1 MLSKLAVKRFR
12 ERELNDFRYLKRLT
26 RSTLMQMMNDLDP
39 VPDFISKKPMWKHQ
53 LVALLAGIYL
63 GHFLFFLDMGLG
75 KTRVILEMIAYLKK
89 KGELKSALVVVLNDS
104 AIETWVMEVE
114 EHRPDLKCIPMY
126 GNTKQRLQMLEEEAD
141 LFVINY
147 QGLNY
152 MCSELVHIGNKKGRK
167 LIMKPARLKRVTSRF
182 NLMCLDETTEIM
194 SHTSLTFRVC
204 RKISEFYKHRFG
216 MSGIPVGR
224 DPHVLWS
231 QFNYCDHGDTLGG
244 TLAVFRQALFK
255 KKVNYW
261 SGYYDYKFDK
271 KKTKVLNRMM
281 QNSSISYDESEC
293 RDMPKKVYKPIYVP
307 FTDDMRSYYNNIV
320 DKLKTDRHDLRLVR
334 NSFLHMRQIAS
345 GFIGLVDDET
355 GDKIQIEFPE
365 NPKIEAMS
373 QIVREIPK
381 DRKFLIFHEY
391 RWTGARISKE
401 LDKLGV
407 SHSRL
412 YGGQKDGP
420 GVLRRFIEQD
430 DITGLVAS
438 NGCGAFSLNLQIANY
453 EIFVESPVS
462 PIVRAQAEKRIH
474 RGSQKKRC
482 FFMDLIMRKNSA
494 DESIQEFLKEGKDLR
509 QALMRGSV
517 NLKLKRV

>member
-1 MLSKLAVKRFR
+1 MLSKLAVKKFR
-12 ERELNDFRYLKRLT
+12 KRDLNDFRYLKRLT
-26 RSTLMQMMNDLDP
+26 RSTLMQMLNDLDP
-39 VPDFISKKPMWKHQ
+39 IPDFISPKPMWKHQ
-53 LVALLAGIYL
+53 LASLLAGIYL
-63 GHFLFFLDMGLG
+63 GYFLFFLDMGLG

-89 KGELKSALVVVLNDS
+89 KGELESALVVVLNDS

-126 GNTKQRLQMLEEEAD
+126 GNTQQRLQILKEKAD

-152 MCSELVHIGNKKGRK
+152 MCCELKHIGSRKGRK
-167 LIMKPARLKRVTSRF
+167 LIMTPARLKMVISKF
-182 NLMCLDETTEIM
+182 NFMCLDECTEIM
-194 SHTSLTFRVC
+194 SHKSLTYHVC
-204 RKISEFYKHRFG
+204 RKISVSYKHRFG

-231 QFNYCDHGDTLGG
+231 QFNYCDHGDTLGE
-244 TLAVFRQALFK
+244 TLAIYREAFFK

-271 KKTKVLNRMM
+271 KKSAELNRVI
-281 QNSSISYDESEC
+281 QHCSISYDESEC
-293 RDMPKKVYKPIYVP
+293 RDMPKKVYKPIYVL

-320 DKLKTDRHDLRLVR
+320 DRLKTDRHDLRLVR

-345 GFIGLVDDET
+345 GFIGLIDDET
-355 GDKIQIEFPE
+355 GDKVQIEFPE

-373 QIVREIPK
+373 QIVREIPAG
-381 DRKFLIFHEY
+381 RKFLIYHEY

-401 LDKLGV
+401 LDELGIP
-407 SHSRL
+407 HSRL

-420 GVLRRFIEQD
+420 AVLRQFIEQD
-430 DITGLVAS
+430 NITGLVAS
-438 NGCGAFSLNLQIANY
+438 NGCGAFSLNLQVANY

-482 FFMDLIMRKNSA
+482 FFMDIIMRDNSA

-509 QALMRGSV
+509 QALMRGGAQ
-517 NLKLKRV
+517 LKLKRI

>member
-12 ERELNDFRYLKRLT
+12 KRELNDFRYLKKLT
-26 RSTLMQMMNDLDP
+26 RNTLTQMLNDLDT
-39 VPDFISKKPMWKHQ
+39 VPDFISSKPMWKHQ
-53 LVALLAGIYL
+53 LVSLLAGIYL

-75 KTRVILEMIAYLKK
+75 KTRVVLEMIAYLKK

-126 GNTKQRLQMLEEEAD
+126 GNTKQRLRMLEEEAD

-147 QGLNY
+147 AGLNY
-152 MCSELVHIGNKKGRK
+152 MCSEFVRIKGRKGRK
-167 LIMKPARLKRVTSRF
+167 LTMTPARLKRVTSKF
-182 NLMCLDETTEIM
+182 NFMCLDECTEIM
-194 SHTSLTFRVC
+194 SHKSLTYRVC
-204 RKISEFYKHRFG
+204 RKVSAAYKHRFG

-224 DPHVLWS
+224 DPQVLWS
-231 QFNYCDHGDTLGG
+231 QFNYCDHGDTLGE
-244 TLAVFRQALFK
+244 TLAIYREAFFK
-255 KKVNYW
+255 KKINYW
-261 SGYYDYKFDK
+261 SGYFDYKFDK
-271 KKTKVLNRMM
+271 KKTKELNRVL
-281 QNSSISYDESEC
+281 QHCSISYDESEC
-293 RDMPKKVYKPIYVP
+293 RDMPKKVYKLIYVP
-307 FTDDMRSYYNNIV
+307 FTDDMRSYYNNII
-320 DKLKTDRHDLRLVR
+320 DKLKTDKHDLRLVR

-355 GDKIQIEFPE
+355 GDKVQIEFPE

-373 QIVREIPK
+373 QIVREIPTG
-381 DRKFLIFHEY
+381 RKFLIFHEY
-391 RWTGARISKE
+391 RWTGSRISWE
-401 LDKLGV
+401 LDKLGIP
-407 SHSRL
+407 HSRL
-412 YGGQKDGP
+412 YGGQQERP
-420 GVLRRFIEQD
+420 AILRRFVEQD
-430 DITGLVAS
+430 DVAGLVVS

-482 FFMDLIMRKNSA
+482 FFMDIIMRKNSA

-509 QALMRGSV
+509 RALMRGKTQ
-517 NLKLKRV
+517 LKLKRI

>member
-12 ERELNDFRYLKRLT
+12 KRELNDFRYLKRLT
-26 RSTLMQMMNDLDP
+26 RSTLMQMLNDLDP
-39 VPDFISKKPMWKHQ
+39 VPDFISAKPMWKHQ
-53 LVALLAGIYL
+53 LVSFLAGIYL

-75 KTRVILEMIAYLKK
+75 KTRVVLETIAYLKK

-126 GNTKQRLQMLEEEAD
+126 GNTKQRLQMLGDEAD

-152 MCSELVHIGNKKGRK
+152 MCSELVRIKGRKGRK
-167 LIMKPARLKRVTSRF
+167 LTMTPARINRVTSRF
-182 NLMCLDETTEIM
+182 NFMCLDECTEIM
-194 SHTSLTFRVC
+194 SYKSLTYRVC
-204 RKISEFYKHRFG
+204 RKVSTSYKHRFG

-224 DPHVLWS
+224 DPQVLWS
-231 QFNYCDHGDTLGG
+231 QFNYCDHGDTLGE
-244 TLAVFRQALFK
+244 TLAIYREAFFK

-271 KKTKVLNRMM
+271 KKSAELNRVL
-281 QNSSISYDESEC
+281 QHCSISYDESEC

-320 DKLKTDRHDLRLVR
+320 DKLKTDKHDLRLVR

-355 GDKIQIEFPE
+355 GDKVQIEFPE

-373 QIVREIPK
+373 QIVREIPAG
-381 DRKFLIFHEY
+381 RKFLIFHEY
-391 RWTGARISKE
+391 RWTGARISRE
-401 LDKLGV
+401 LDELGIT
-407 SHSRL
+407 HSRL
-412 YGGQKDGP
+412 YGGQKDRP

-453 EIFVESPVS
+453 GIFVESPVS

-482 FFMDLIMRKNSA
+482 FFMDIIMRKNSA

-509 QALMRGSV
+509 QALMRGKTQ
-517 NLKLKRV
+517 LKLKRI